1 MASSM
6 TMSVRKTTLIAAAA
20 AVGLVTSAFTAD
32 ALKLQLKI
40 SPAVMKSR
48 INEELSFRFSS
59 EKVDAAISELG
70 TDLYPS
76 DYLEY
81 LLKNPRAAAA
91 AVEAPAPAP
100 PAATGTTAQLLGM
113 IFSAAR
119 VDDAK
124 RAVGG
129 FAARAKEYL
138 LDTHE
143 DADVEA
149 QAPLDKEQEALQA
162 VQVGDLAK
170 LKSLIEDAEAEG
182 VRIDL
187 DALIK
192 ASFAQPHKKFG
203 QRHLQAK
210 IQVPIHSY
218 LSERKADQDRRTAD
232 SQLGKQ

>member
-1 MASSM
+1 MDRYLNFCLQ
-6 TMSVRKTTLIAAAA
+6 MSLTKFFM
-20 AVGLVTSAFTAD
+20 GLCKRSFYECV
-32 ALKLQLKI
+32 KI
-40 SPAVMKSR
+40 DPD
-48 INEELSFRFSS
+48 SFCFC
-59 EKVDAAISELG
+59 
-70 TDLYPS
+70 
-76 DYLEY
+76 
-81 LLKNPRAAAA
+81 
-91 AVEAPAPAP
+91 
-100 PAATGTTAQLLGM
+100 M